1 MVAWDEMRVLKGFC
15 RFAAN
20 PDVQDRVSFKS
31 IPFVYFAKKII
42 APFPFLA
49 TAISKVYEK
58 VIFDQLYV
66 AFHAHLSHNSW
77 NNTAVGL
84 HSWKWLRTGGGVWTT
99 GRLLWLWQW
108 ICPKHWVLLTIT
120 SKVGKKKIMASL
132 RPRCHPICLVGR
144 RQKVMKCFKGP
155 SSAVVVW
162 YLYKWLELLCTGFVC
177 EVIRRGNNCA
187 RVWTSRPRLLNL
199 WLVMVIG
206 DCPRGSKRIICWLTT
221 QGRKHCQLDPPST
234 TMAWP
239 QTCGSDIETLPVI

>member
-1 MVAWDEMRVLKGFC
+1 MRVLKGFC

-58 VIFDQLYV
+58 VVFDQLYV

-77 NNTAVGL
+77 SNAAVGL

-120 SKVGKKKIMASL
+120 SKVEKKKDYGFSPTEMSSYLFSGSQTESDEMLQGSL
-132 RPRCHPICLVGR
+132 LGRCCLI
-144 RQKVMKCFKGP
+144 
-155 SSAVVVW
+155 S
-162 YLYKWLELLCTGFVC
+162 L
-177 EVIRRGNNCA
+177 
-187 RVWTSRPRLLNL
+187 
-199 WLVMVIG
+199 
-206 DCPRGSKRIICWLTT
+206 
-221 QGRKHCQLDPPST
+221 
-234 TMAWP
+234 
-239 QTCGSDIETLPVI
+239 